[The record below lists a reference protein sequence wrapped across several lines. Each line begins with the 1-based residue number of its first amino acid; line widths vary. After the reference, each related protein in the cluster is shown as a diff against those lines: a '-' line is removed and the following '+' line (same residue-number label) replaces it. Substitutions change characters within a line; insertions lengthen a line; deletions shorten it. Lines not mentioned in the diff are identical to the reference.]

1 MGAHLHLPLLG
12 IVIGHSAPAAA
23 ARCFA
28 ANRRAVNCLYYTER
42 KVFCFVL
49 GLFIR
54 YKRFPPVG
62 SSMRPR

>member
-28 ANRRAVNCLYYTER
+28 ANRRAVNCLYR
-42 KVFCFVL
+42 AKGVL
-49 GLFIR
+49 LL
-54 YKRFPPVG
+54 YWVSP
-62 SSMRPR
+62 